1 MFEFSKNNKNV
12 KRQIIMGLIIPSLI
26 ALCLTMAGLFTTKT
40 FPFSQNSDQ
49 MHIDQVDSNYILEKL
64 PRNKESNQLF
74 HSNQRRHVI
83 PQRISRNDN
92 NFFDHYFGGMSVERS
107 DFMYVLPILL
117 VIGLGSFLIPIIS
130 TFFTAIVTSSSG
142 VGGCCGR
149 RKRHQSFYGEIK
161 NAFGLNN
168 LQDLWYKFEKAIEKF
183 S

>member
-1 MFEFSKNNKNV
+1 MFEFSKSINV

-40 FPFSQNSDQ
+40 FPFSKNSDQ
-49 MHIDQVDSNYILEKL
+49 IYRDQLDSNYILEKS
-64 PRNKESNQLF
+64 PRNKESNELF
-74 HSNQRRHVI
+74 HNNQRRHVI
-83 PQRISRNDN
+83 PQRISRHD

-142 VGGCCGR
+142 IGGCCGR
-149 RKRHQSFYGEIK
+149 RKRQESLYGEIK
-161 NAFGLNN
+161 NAFGINN